1 MLFIF
6 GFHVSLAT
14 VWAKPL
20 LSWEYTS
27 FQARRS
33 ALQKRRPIRNK
44 LLVVGLLVGFTVT
57 LLSASSFLGVYS
69 YRRLVKALSSRA
81 SELPQASRLASRV
94 GQLRL
99 SHSRAMAAVDLGL
112 WTDTSKEN
120 EPRIDL
126 LQSGEPTFE
135 GQENRTATE
144 PSLIN
149 DKMQPLATSDSSFL
163 QQISETGAALQD
175 YCQELTA
182 GELDEQPFGDRS
194 HERDIARRIASELK
208 AIWQLAQEAV
218 TSKQRVSKQTS
229 SDLVDEQLVKLTSI
243 GSHLDTL
250 AVLSAK
256 LPTFLQSRMHD
267 LAHEVRGRYRT
278 LIITTWAAAI
288 AAVLL
293 LVGLGV
299 LTYSWVFRPLRHL
312 GHGSRRIAGGDF
324 GYRIHLDTCDE
335 MAELGQAL
343 NDMTAR
349 FQEIRDDLDRQV
361 QLRTKEVIRSEQLA
375 SVGFLAAGVAHEI
388 NNPLASIAMC
398 AESLESRVGNDVD
411 AVASRYIQL
420 IQSEAFRCKG
430 ITEKLLDFSRVGEVR
445 RQVTALGALTHD
457 VVDMLQHVGRFAQK
471 TVTIVDGPD
480 VLVMAN
486 PQEMK
491 QVILNLLVNA
501 LDSID
506 EAGEVELTVK
516 RDGDEARLVL
526 TDNGCGMNEEVLQ
539 NLFEPFF
546 TSRASKKGTGLGLS
560 IAHRIITDH
569 DGRIE
574 VKSNGPGCGAMFSVI
589 LPVASITSQSL
600 EKREEQVVA
609 AKNKVS
615 SREKK
620 RAHHAA

>member
-20 LSWEYTS
+20 LLWEYTS

-112 WTDTSKEN
+112 WTETSKEN

-126 LQSGEPTFE
+126 LQSGEPTFQ

-144 PSLIN
+144 SSLIN
-149 DKMQPLATSDSSFL
+149 DEMQPSATSDSSFL

-349 FQEIRDDLDRQV
+349 FQEIRDDLDHQV

-471 TVTIVDGPD
+471 TVTIFDGPD

-589 LPVASITSQSL
+589 LPVASITSESL
-600 EKREEQVVA
+600 EKREAQVVA
-609 AKNKVS
+609 EKNKVS

>member
-14 VWAKPL
+14 VWSKPL
-20 LSWEYTS
+20 LLWEYTS
-27 FQARRS
+27 FQVRRS

-112 WTDTSKEN
+112 WTETSKEN
-120 EPRIDL
+120 EPRIEL
-126 LQSGEPTFE
+126 LQSGEPTFQ

-144 PSLIN
+144 SSLIN
-149 DKMQPLATSDSSFL
+149 DEMQLPATSDSSFL

>member
-112 WTDTSKEN
+112 WTETSKEN

-126 LQSGEPTFE
+126 LQSGEPTFQ
-135 GQENRTATE
+135 GQGNRTATE
-144 PSLIN
+144 SSLIN
-149 DKMQPLATSDSSFL
+149 DEMQPPATSGSSFL

-250 AVLSAK
+250 AFLSAK

-293 LVGLGV
+293 LAGLGV

-349 FQEIRDDLDRQV
+349 FQEIRDDLDHQV

-398 AESLESRVGNDVD
+398 AESLESRIGNDVD

-471 TVTIVDGPD
+471 TVTIFDGPD

-526 TDNGCGMNEEVLQ
+526 TDNGCGMTEEVLQ

-546 TSRASKKGTGLGLS
+546 TSRTSKKGTGLGLS

>member
-1 MLFIF
+1 M
-6 GFHVSLAT
+6 
-14 VWAKPL
+14 
-20 LSWEYTS
+20 
-27 FQARRS
+27 
-33 ALQKRRPIRNK
+33 
-44 LLVVGLLVGFTVT
+44 VGLLVGFTVT

-112 WTDTSKEN
+112 WTDASKQN
-120 EPRIDL
+120 EPQIDL
-126 LQSGEPTFE
+126 LESGEPDFQE
-135 GQENRTATE
+135 QENRTTIE
-144 PSLIN
+144 SGIVSE
-149 DKMQPLATSDSSFL
+149 DMQLATISDSSFL

-208 AIWQLAQEAV
+208 TIWQLAQEAV
-218 TSKQRVSKQTS
+218 TSKEQVSEQS
-229 SDLVDEQLVKLTSI
+229 LSDLVDEQLVKLTAI
-243 GSHLDTL
+243 GSHLDML

-278 LIITTWAAAI
+278 LIITTWAAAL

-324 GYRIHLDTCDE
+324 GYRIHLETCDE

-343 NDMTAR
+343 NDMTTR
-349 FQEIRDDLDRQV
+349 FQEIRDDLDHQV
-361 QLRTKEVIRSEQLA
+361 QLRTKEVLRSEQLA

-398 AESLESRVGNDVD
+398 AESLESRIGKDVD

-445 RQVTALGALTHD
+445 RQATALGALTHE
-457 VVDMLQHVGRFAQK
+457 VVDMLRHVGRFAQK
-471 TVTIVDGPD
+471 TVTICNGPD

-491 QVILNLLVNA
+491 QVVLNLLVNA

-506 EAGEVELTVK
+506 EDGEVELTVS

-526 TDNGCGMNEEVLQ
+526 ADNGCGMTEEVLQ

-546 TSRASKKGTGLGLS
+546 TSRMSKKGTGLGLS
-560 IAHRIITDH
+560 ITHRIISDH

-574 VKSNGPGCGAMFSVI
+574 VKSNGPGCGSTFSVI
-589 LPVASITSQSL
+589 LPVASIASQSL
-600 EKREEQVVA
+600 EGREALVLAE
-609 AKNKVS
+609 KNKRTR
-615 SREKK
+615 REGN

>member
-20 LSWEYTS
+20 LLWEYTS

-112 WTDTSKEN
+112 WTETSKEN

-126 LQSGEPTFE
+126 LQSGEPTFQ

-144 PSLIN
+144 SSLIN
-149 DKMQPLATSDSSFL
+149 DEMQPPATSDSSFI
-163 QQISETGAALQD
+163 QHISETGAALQD

-293 LVGLGV
+293 LAGLGV

-589 LPVASITSQSL
+589 LPVASITSESL
-600 EKREEQVVA
+600 EKREAQVVA
-609 AKNKVS
+609 EKNKVS

>member
-112 WTDTSKEN
+112 WTETSKEN

-126 LQSGEPTFE
+126 LQSGEPTFQ

-144 PSLIN
+144 SSLIN
-149 DKMQPLATSDSSFL
+149 DEMQPPATSDSSFL

-293 LVGLGV
+293 LAGLGV

-471 TVTIVDGPD
+471 TVTIFDGPD

-589 LPVASITSQSL
+589 LPVASITSESL
-600 EKREEQVVA
+600 EKREAQVVA
-609 AKNKVS
+609 EKNKVS

>member
-112 WTDTSKEN
+112 WTETSKEN
-120 EPRIDL
+120 EPRIEL
-126 LQSGEPTFE
+126 LQSGEPTFQ

-144 PSLIN
+144 SSLIN
-149 DKMQPLATSDSSFL
+149 DEMQLPATSDSSFL

-293 LVGLGV
+293 LAGLGV

-349 FQEIRDDLDRQV
+349 FQEIRDDLDHQV

-471 TVTIVDGPD
+471 TVTIFDGPD

-526 TDNGCGMNEEVLQ
+526 TDNGCGMTEEVLQ

-600 EKREEQVVA
+600 EKREAQVVA
-609 AKNKVS
+609 EKYKVS
-615 SREKK
+615 NREKK

>member
-1 MLFIF
+1 M
-6 GFHVSLAT
+6 
-14 VWAKPL
+14 
-20 LSWEYTS
+20 
-27 FQARRS
+27 R
-33 ALQKRRPIRNK
+33 
-44 LLVVGLLVGFTVT
+44 
-57 LLSASSFLGVYS
+57 
-69 YRRLVKALSSRA
+69 
-81 SELPQASRLASRV
+81 
-94 GQLRL
+94 
-99 SHSRAMAAVDLGL
+99 
-112 WTDTSKEN
+112 
-120 EPRIDL
+120 
-126 LQSGEPTFE
+126 
-135 GQENRTATE
+135 
-144 PSLIN
+144 
-149 DKMQPLATSDSSFL
+149 
-163 QQISETGAALQD
+163 D

-194 HERDIARRIASELK
+194 HERDIARRIAFELK
-208 AIWQLAQEAV
+208 IIWQLAQEAV
-218 TSKQRVSKQTS
+218 SPQEPVSKQTS
-229 SDLVDEQLVKLTSI
+229 SDLVDEQLVKLTAI

-278 LIITTWAAAI
+278 LIITTWAAAL

-299 LTYSWVFRPLRHL
+299 LTYTWVFRPLRLL

-324 GYRIHLDTCDE
+324 GYRIHLDTRDE

-343 NDMTAR
+343 NDMTNR
-349 FQEIRDDLDRQV
+349 FQEIRDDLDHQV

-398 AESLESRVGNDVD
+398 AESLESRIGKDVD

-445 RQVTALGALTHD
+445 RQATALGALTHD
-457 VVDMLQHVGRFAQK
+457 VVDMLRHVGRFAQK
-471 TVTIVDGPD
+471 TVTIFEGPD

-486 PQEMK
+486 PQEIK
-491 QVILNLLVNA
+491 QVVLNLLVNA

-506 EAGEVELTVK
+506 GDGEVELTVR
-516 RDGDEARLVL
+516 RDGHEAKLVL
-526 TDNGCGMNEEVLQ
+526 TDNGCGMDEEVLQ

-546 TSRASKKGTGLGLS
+546 TSRTSKKGTGLGLS

-574 VKSNGPGCGAMFSVI
+574 AKSTGPGCGATFSVI
-589 LPVASITSQSL
+589 LPVATIASQSFGG
-600 EKREEQVVA
+600 REESVVA
-609 AKNKVS
+609 EKNKIS
-615 SREKK
+615 SREEK

>member
-14 VWAKPL
+14 VWSEPL
-20 LSWEYTS
+20 LSWKYKS

-112 WTDTSKEN
+112 WTERSRQN
-120 EPRIDL
+120 EPRIEL
-126 LQSGEPTFE
+126 LESGEPDF
-135 GQENRTATE
+135 QERGNRSTAE
-144 PSLIN
+144 SDLVSEE
-149 DKMQPLATSDSSFL
+149 MQLATTSDSSFL
-163 QQISETGAALQD
+163 QQISETGAALQN

-208 AIWQLAQEAV
+208 TIWQLAHEAV
-218 TSKQRVSKQTS
+218 TSEERVAEQRL
-229 SDLVDEQLVKLTSI
+229 SDLVDEQLVKLTAI

-278 LIITTWAAAI
+278 LIITTWAAAL

-293 LVGLGV
+293 LVGLGI

-324 GYRIHLDTCDE
+324 SYRIHLDTCDE

-343 NDMTAR
+343 NDMTTR
-349 FQEIRDDLDRQV
+349 FQEIRDDLDHQV

-398 AESLESRVGNDVD
+398 AESLESRIGNDVD

-445 RQVTALGALTHD
+445 RQATALGALTHD
-457 VVDMLQHVGRFAQK
+457 VVDMLRHVGRFAQK
-471 TVTIVDGPD
+471 TVTISDGPD

-491 QVILNLLVNA
+491 QVVLNLLVNA

-506 EAGEVELTVK
+506 EDGEVELTVR

-546 TSRASKKGTGLGLS
+546 TRRMSKKGTGLGLS
-560 IAHRIITDH
+560 IAHRIISDH

-574 VKSNGPGCGAMFSVI
+574 VRSNGPGCGATFSVI

-600 EKREEQVVA
+600 EGREEPVMVE
-609 AKNKVS
+609 KNKVT
-615 SREKK
+615 SREGN

>member
-112 WTDTSKEN
+112 WTETSKEN

-126 LQSGEPTFE
+126 LQSGEPTFQE
-135 GQENRTATE
+135 QENRTAAE
-144 PSLIN
+144 SSLIN
-149 DKMQPLATSDSSFL
+149 DEMQPPATSDSSFI

-349 FQEIRDDLDRQV
+349 FQEIRDDLDHQV

-471 TVTIVDGPD
+471 TVTIFDGPD

-506 EAGEVELTVK
+506 EAGEVELIVK

-609 AKNKVS
+609 EKNKVS

>member
-6 GFHVSLAT
+6 GFYDSLAS
-14 VWAKPL
+14 VWSEQL
-20 LSWEYTS
+20 LSWKYKS
-27 FQARRS
+27 FQVRRS

-112 WTDTSKEN
+112 WAEVSKRN
-120 EPRIDL
+120 EPRIEL
-126 LQSGEPTFE
+126 LESGEPDFE
-135 GQENRTATE
+135 ERGGRSTTE
-144 PSLIN
+144 SGLASEE
-149 DKMQPLATSDSSFL
+149 MQLVTTSDSSFL

-208 AIWQLAQEAV
+208 TIWQLAHEAV
-218 TSKQRVSKQTS
+218 ASEERVSAERLS
-229 SDLVDEQLVKLTSI
+229 GLVDEQLVKLTAI

-278 LIITTWAAAI
+278 LIITTWAAAL

-293 LVGLGV
+293 LVGLGI

-343 NDMTAR
+343 NDMTTR
-349 FQEIRDDLDRQV
+349 FQEIRDDLDHQV
-361 QLRTKEVIRSEQLA
+361 QLRTKEVVRSEQLA

-398 AESLESRVGNDVD
+398 AESLESRVGDEVD

-445 RQVTALGALTHD
+445 RQATALGALTHD
-457 VVDMLQHVGRFAQK
+457 VVDMLRHVGRFSQK
-471 TVTIVDGPD
+471 TVTIFDGPD

-609 AKNKVS
+609 EQNKVS
-615 SREKK
+615 SREKN
-620 RAHHAA
+620 RAYHAA

>member
-112 WTDTSKEN
+112 WTETSKEN
-120 EPRIDL
+120 KPQIDL
-126 LQSGEPTFE
+126 LQSGEPTFQE
-135 GQENRTATE
+135 QENRTAAE
-144 PSLIN
+144 SSLIN
-149 DKMQPLATSDSSFL
+149 DEMQPPATSDSSFL

-293 LVGLGV
+293 LAGLGV

-349 FQEIRDDLDRQV
+349 FQEIRDDLDHQV

-471 TVTIVDGPD
+471 TVTIFDGPD

-526 TDNGCGMNEEVLQ
+526 TDNGCGMTEEVLQ

-609 AKNKVS
+609 EKNKVS

>member
-126 LQSGEPTFE
+126 LQSGEPTFQ

-144 PSLIN
+144 SSLIN
-149 DKMQPLATSDSSFL
+149 DEMQPPATSDSSFL

-293 LVGLGV
+293 LAGLGV

-471 TVTIVDGPD
+471 TVTIFDGPD

-589 LPVASITSQSL
+589 LPVACIISQSL
-600 EKREEQVVA
+600 EKREAQVVA
-609 AKNKVS
+609 GKNKVS
-615 SREKK
+615 SREKN
-620 RAHHAA
+620 RAYHAA

>member
-20 LSWEYTS
+20 LLWEYTS

>member
-112 WTDTSKEN
+112 WIETSKEN
-120 EPRIDL
+120 EIRIDL
-126 LQSGEPTFE
+126 LESGELTFNR
-135 GQENRTATE
+135 QERTATE
-144 PSLIN
+144 SSLIN
-149 DKMQPLATSDSSFL
+149 DEMQPPATSDSSFL
-163 QQISETGAALQD
+163 LQISETGAALQD

-208 AIWQLAQEAV
+208 TIWQLAQEAV
-218 TSKQRVSKQTS
+218 TSKERVSKQTS
-229 SDLVDEQLVKLTSI
+229 SDLVDEQLVKLTAI

-250 AVLSAK
+250 AVLSAR

-278 LIITTWAAAI
+278 LIITTWAAAL

-411 AVASRYIQL
+411 AVALRYIQL

-457 VVDMLQHVGRFAQK
+457 VVDMLQHVGRFARK
-471 TVTIVDGPD
+471 TVTIFDGPD

-609 AKNKVS
+609 EQNKVS

>member
-112 WTDTSKEN
+112 WTETSKEN
-120 EPRIDL
+120 KPQIDL
-126 LQSGEPTFE
+126 LQSGEPTFQE
-135 GQENRTATE
+135 QENRTAAE
-144 PSLIN
+144 SSLIN
-149 DKMQPLATSDSSFL
+149 DEMQPPATSDSSFI

-194 HERDIARRIASELK
+194 RERDIARRIASELK
-208 AIWQLAQEAV
+208 SIWQLAQEAV
-218 TSKQRVSKQTS
+218 TSKQRISKQTS

-349 FQEIRDDLDRQV
+349 FQEIRDDLDHQV

-471 TVTIVDGPD
+471 TVTIFDGPD

-506 EAGEVELTVK
+506 EAGEVELIVK

-609 AKNKVS
+609 EKNKVS

>member
-6 GFHVSLAT
+6 GFRVSLAT

-20 LSWEYTS
+20 LLWEYTS
-27 FQARRS
+27 FQVRRS

-112 WTDTSKEN
+112 WTETSKEN
-120 EPRIDL
+120 KPQIDL
-126 LQSGEPTFE
+126 LQSGEPTFQ

-144 PSLIN
+144 SSLIN

-218 TSKQRVSKQTS
+218 TSKERVSKQTS
-229 SDLVDEQLVKLTSI
+229 SDLIDEQLVKLTAI

-293 LVGLGV
+293 LAGLGV

-398 AESLESRVGNDVD
+398 AESLESRIGNDVD

-471 TVTIVDGPD
+471 TVTIFDGPD

>member
-20 LSWEYTS
+20 LLWEYTS

-112 WTDTSKEN
+112 WTETSKEN

>member
-112 WTDTSKEN
+112 WTETSKEN
-120 EPRIDL
+120 KPQIDL
-126 LQSGEPTFE
+126 LQSGEPAFQE
-135 GQENRTATE
+135 QENRTAAE
-144 PSLIN
+144 SSLIN
-149 DKMQPLATSDSSFL
+149 DEMQPPATSDSSFI

-218 TSKQRVSKQTS
+218 TSKERVSKQTS

-250 AVLSAK
+250 AFLSAK

-293 LVGLGV
+293 LAGLGV

-349 FQEIRDDLDRQV
+349 FQEIRDDLDHQV

-411 AVASRYIQL
+411 AVALRYIQL

-471 TVTIVDGPD
+471 TVTIFDGPD

-609 AKNKVS
+609 EQNKVS

>member
-112 WTDTSKEN
+112 WTETSKEN
-120 EPRIDL
+120 KPQIDL
-126 LQSGEPTFE
+126 LQSGEPTFQE
-135 GQENRTATE
+135 QENRTAAE
-144 PSLIN
+144 SSLIN
-149 DKMQPLATSDSSFL
+149 DEMQPPATSDSSFI

-218 TSKQRVSKQTS
+218 TSKQRISKQTS

-349 FQEIRDDLDRQV
+349 FQEIRDDLDHQV

-471 TVTIVDGPD
+471 TVTIFDGPD

-506 EAGEVELTVK
+506 EAGEVELIVK

-526 TDNGCGMNEEVLQ
+526 TDNGCGMTEEVLQ

-609 AKNKVS
+609 EKNKVS